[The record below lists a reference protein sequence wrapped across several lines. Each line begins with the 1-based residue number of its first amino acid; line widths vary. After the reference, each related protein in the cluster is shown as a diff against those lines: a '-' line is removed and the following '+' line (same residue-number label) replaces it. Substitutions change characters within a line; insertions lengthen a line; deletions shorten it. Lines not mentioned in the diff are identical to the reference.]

1 MSFLATRSLE
11 KRAVKTMLERLESIR
26 QKLPTSLSADFEELK
41 MLPNSPEANFSSS
54 SKLVLAL
61 IYRVTIKRILEIA
74 IQRLHALAMYLDNKV
89 DTKMSEDIA
98 RQIWLVPA
106 YLDTLSRLV
115 PSSSE
120 ARQQQ
125 AVSEEGL
132 AELRQ
137 YLVEINSLPS

>member
-1 MSFLATRSLE
+1 MSLLATRDLE
-11 KRAVKTMLERLESIR
+11 IRAVKTMLERLESIR
-26 QKLPTSLSADFEELK
+26 QKLPTSLSADLEELK
-41 MLPNSPEANFSSS
+41 MLHNSPEANFSSS
-54 SKLVLAL
+54 KLVLAL
-61 IYRVTIKRILEIA
+61 TYRVTRKRILEIA

-125 AVSEEGL
+125 AVLEEGL